1 MKTVS
6 LVMLLAVATPA
17 FAATPAPPAPA
28 TTPTPPAAPM
38 QDAKKAVPN
47 TSFQINDPLGIY
59 DPLGRPL
66 PDKPAP
72 KNGAGPGIG

>member
-1 MKTVS
+1 
-6 LVMLLAVATPA
+6 
-17 FAATPAPPAPA
+17 
-28 TTPTPPAAPM
+28 M